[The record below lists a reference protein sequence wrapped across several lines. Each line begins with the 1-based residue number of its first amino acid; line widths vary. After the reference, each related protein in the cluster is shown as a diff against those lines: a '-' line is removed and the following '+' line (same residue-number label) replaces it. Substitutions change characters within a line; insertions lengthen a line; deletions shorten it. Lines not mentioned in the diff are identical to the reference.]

1 MAVEHTA
8 PDPTAPNTT
17 APDLT
22 ASGQTGS
29 SQAGSGQAGPDP
41 QPGWAI
47 PRGTIV
53 LLTIAGLIVTVGGM
67 KAVSGL
73 VGPVFLALMLT
84 VAVQPIPAWLRRKGL
99 PSWLAFVATL
109 LAVYGILLGL
119 FGSLAFS
126 VARLATIL
134 PEYSDKFQSMIDS
147 FQKFLTDHGISQDQ
161 VHQAISH
168 MDPSKAIGYVS
179 EVLES
184 TLSVASALILV
195 LTVLL
200 FMSADAISFDKRIG
214 VLRDQRPDIAA
225 AFSNFAR
232 GTRSYLLVSTVFGLI
247 VAVFDTG
254 FLWLIGVPLPVLWGL
269 LSFITNYIPNIGFVI
284 GLIPPAILALLDG
297 GAGQMLLVIVVY
309 SVINVIIQ
317 SVIQPKFVGDAV
329 GLSTTLT
336 FLSLVFW
343 AWVIGP
349 LGAILAVP
357 LTLMSKAL
365 LIDIDPATRWA
376 DVLLASS
383 APKDQASAAGG
394 TEEPVPETA
403 AGAPTP
409 TAASS
414 DVEPPGPAPTGSA
427 PTGSDPTPSEP
438 GENPPTEDSGGST
451 QTT

>member
-1 MAVEHTA
+1 MTVEQ
-8 PDPTAPNTT
+8 
-17 APDLT
+17 
-22 ASGQTGS
+22 QTEPPS
-29 SQAGSGQAGPDP
+29 SWSM
-41 QPGWAI
+41 

-53 LLTIAGLIVTVGGM
+53 LLTIAGLVVTVGGM
-67 KAVSGL
+67 KAVAGL

-99 PSWLAFVATL
+99 PTWLAFVATL
-109 LAVYGILLGL
+109 LAVYGILLAL
-119 FGSLAFS
+119 FGSLVFS

-134 PEYSDKFQSMIDS
+134 PEYSDKFQKLIDD
-147 FQKFLTDHGISQDQ
+147 FQKLLTDHGVSQDK
-161 VHQAISH
+161 VHAAISH
-168 MDPSKAIGYVS
+168 IDPGKAFGYVT
-179 EVLES
+179 ELLES
-184 TLSVASALILV
+184 TFSVASALLLV
-195 LTVLL
+195 ITMLL
-200 FMSADAISFDKRIG
+200 FMAADALSFDKRIN
-214 VLRDQRPDIAA
+214 VLRGQRPDIAT

-232 GTRSYLLVSTVFGLI
+232 GTRSYLLVSTIFGLI

-254 FLWLIGVPLPVLWGL
+254 FLWLVGVPLPILWGL
-269 LSFITNYIPNIGFVI
+269 LSFITNYIPNVGFVL
-284 GLIPPAILALLDG
+284 GLIPPALLALLDG
-297 GAGQMLLVIVVY
+297 GVGQMLLVIVVY

-383 APKDQASAAGG
+383 APRDEPASPKESPPRASGDG
-394 TEEPVPETA
+394 DETDTVTDTD
-403 AGAPTP
+403 APH
-409 TAASS
+409 
-414 DVEPPGPAPTGSA
+414 DE
-427 PTGSDPTPSEP
+427 
-438 GENPPTEDSGGST
+438 SGNTT
-451 QTT
+451 QPD

>member
-1 MAVEHTA
+1 MTVEQSATDDEKA
-8 PDPTAPNTT
+8 DW
-17 APDLT
+17 
-22 ASGQTGS
+22 S
-29 SQAGSGQAGPDP
+29 
-41 QPGWAI
+41 I

-67 KAVSGL
+67 KAVAGL
-73 VGPVFLALMLT
+73 VGPIFLALMLT

-99 PSWLAFVATL
+99 PTWVAFLATL
-109 LAVYGILLGL
+109 LAVYGILLAL
-119 FGSLAFS
+119 FGSLVFS

-134 PEYSDKFQSMIDS
+134 PEYSDKFQQLLDN
-147 FQKFLTDHGISQDQ
+147 FQKLLTDHGVSQDK
-161 VHQAISH
+161 VHQTISH
-168 MDPSKAIGYVS
+168 MDPGKALGYVTTL
-179 EVLES
+179 LES
-184 TLSVASALILV
+184 TLSIASSLV
-195 LTVLL
+195 LVLALLL
-200 FMSADAISFDKRIG
+200 FMSADAISFDKRINF
-214 VLRDQRPDIAA
+214 LRNQRADIAG
-225 AFSNFAR
+225 AFSSFAR

-284 GLIPPAILALLDG
+284 GLIPPALLALLDG
-297 GAGQMLLVIVVY
+297 GVGQMLLVIAVY

-383 APKDQASAAGG
+383 APKEAVTPPDSADA
-394 TEEPVPETA
+394 
-403 AGAPTP
+403 
-409 TAASS
+409 
-414 DVEPPGPAPTGSA
+414 VEPPPDSTPPDSPPPAPVGT
-427 PTGSDPTPSEP
+427 PTPPADAADEP
-438 GENPPTEDSGGST
+438 DRSATPDDSGGST
-451 QTT
+451 QPN